1 MAERG
6 AEIPNHRRIIRSIV
20 PWGSWGQIPLG
31 KMMPELTGR
40 NSSRRASGDKE
51 EVENEDNGENATV
64 IRGASQYYGYLTP
77 GMRVSRCQAY
87 VGNTVA
93 VRNAFF
99 FLFVPPS
106 EAYVRLE
113 Q

>member
-1 MAERG
+1 M
-6 AEIPNHRRIIRSIV
+6 
-20 PWGSWGQIPLG
+20 L
-31 KMMPELTGR
+31 ELTER
-40 NSSRRASGDKE
+40 NSSRRASDDEE

-64 IRGASQYYGYLTP
+64 IRGPSQCYGSLTL
-77 GMRVSRCQAY
+77 GMRASCYQAY
-87 VGNTVA
+87 VWNTVA